1 MDGVM
6 LRVISDQD
14 ISAQSD
20 ASGHILR
27 IILLYLNSVLDCL
40 AVRVILQKVVLAF
53 CCLLCFPGIIVISCL
68 IGLRNLCGTGKA
80 SLYRSGHG
88 VLRSCR
94 SRASD
99 AVARHRHIQEI
110 RYGSNVIVQIF
121 EGSVIVILQDH
132 GDRDGPAINLY
143 TTDLEEFIVC
153 QCCLLRSIFVNLQ
166 SCRCGQSS
174 REGAADSACAD
185 GGHPVLVALRHLLDL
200 VGDRLHIQS
209 SDVGIALACLHH
221 VDGIMLRVVSDQ
233 DISTQDDT
241 SAHILRSVLL
251 HLNCILNCLAVGI
264 ILQKVVLAFCC
275 LLRMPG
281 KLILVYSSD

>member
-27 IILLYLNSVLDCL
+27 IVLLYLNRIPNFFEVRIILQNIIL
-40 AVRVILQKVVLAF
+40 AFRDLLRLPGIVIL
-53 CCLLCFPGIIVISCL
+53 S
-68 IGLRNLCGTGKA
+68 GLVGFLDLCGSVEA
-80 SLYRSGHG
+80 SLDRSGYG
-88 VLRSCR
+88 IPRSCR

-99 AVARHRHIQEI
+99 AVARHSHIQGI
-110 RYGSNVIVQIF
+110 RNRCDIIVQIL
-121 EGSVIVILQDH
+121 EGSVAVILQGH
-132 GDRDGPAINLY
+132 GDLDGLSADRY
-143 TTDLEEFIVC
+143 VTDLKEFIVC
-153 QCCLLRSIFVNLQ
+153 QCCLLRSCRVNLQ
-166 SCRCGQSS
+166 SFRCGQGC
-174 REGAADSACAD
+174 REGAADSARAD
-185 GGHPVLVALRHLLDL
+185 GGHPVLVAFRHLLDL